1 MSAWGRW
8 PSRNERTIESIRAEG
23 GSLAALRE
31 SSPVRLENDTPQTE
45 QFLKVLF
52 PGNPL
57 LCCAWFRHSFRTRPL
72 SNWHQLHKLPFIV
85 PNPMTAREG
94 KTKVGNISAH
104 TLANTGPRRFLVIEQ
119 DQGDLDQQAAI
130 LLHLAQIG
138 PLVMAV
144 HSGGKSLHGW
154 FQCQNIPEEALR
166 PFMEHAVSL
175 GADPAT
181 WTRSQFVRMPNG
193 TRENGIRQCVHYFNP
208 KNLA

>member
-8 PSRNERTIESIRAEG
+8 PSRNERAIESIRGEG

-31 SSPVRLENDTPQTE
+31 SSPVRLENDIPQTE

-57 LCCAWFRHSFRTRPL
+57 LCCAWSRHRFQTRPL
-72 SNWHQLHKLPFIV
+72 SNWHQLDKLQLLV
-85 PNPMTAREG
+85 PSPMKELSGRTKEG
-94 KTKVGNISAH
+94 KLSAH

-119 DQGDLDQQAAI
+119 DRGGLDQQAAI
-130 LLHLAQIG
+130 LLHLAQFG

-154 FQCQNIPEEALR
+154 FHCQNIPEEELR

-175 GADPAT
+175 GADPTT
-181 WTRSQFVRMPNG
+181 WSRSQFVRMPDG
-193 TRENGIRQCVHYFNP
+193 TRENGIRQCVHHFNP